1 MTRLPASMNSRHKS
15 VGLRLVSHRVMSR
28 RSGFTLVE
36 VLLVLAIL
44 GVIAAMV
51 LPNLIG
57 SQQKALVK
65 STRVAIGVM
74 ENACKNYA
82 VDHDGEYPQVGR
94 EEVLNLLTQP
104 GQDSAGKQ
112 TSPYLEKQPKDSW
125 GQPLFYEYTSGSMIK
140 PKIWSSGPN
149 RQNEEGA
156 GDDVN
161 NWAEN

>member
-1 MTRLPASMNSRHKS
+1 MTRLPASMNSRHKTAGS
-15 VGLRLVSHRVMSR
+15 RLVSNRAISR

-57 SQQKALVK
+57 SQKAALIK
-65 STRVAIGVM
+65 STRVSIGVM
-74 ENACKNYA
+74 ENACKQFA
-82 VDHDGEYPQVGR
+82 VDHDGEYPQVPR
-94 EEVLNLLTQP
+94 EEVLNLLVNP
-104 GQDSAGKQ
+104 GQDASGKPTSA
-112 TSPYLEKQPKDSW
+112 YLEKQPKDSW
-125 GQPLFYEYTSGSMIK
+125 GQPLYYEYSNASIK

-149 RQNEEGA
+149 KQNEEGA

>member
-1 MTRLPASMNSRHKS
+1 MTRLPASMNSRHKTAGS
-15 VGLRLVSHRVMSR
+15 RLTSPHVMPR
-28 RSGFTLVE
+28 RNGFTLVE

-57 SQQKALVK
+57 SQKAALIK
-65 STRVAIGVM
+65 STRVSIGVM
-74 ENACKNYA
+74 ENACKQYA
-82 VDHDGEYPQVGR
+82 VDHDGEYPQVAR
-94 EEVLNLLTQP
+94 EEVLNLLVNP
-104 GQDSAGKQ
+104 GQDSSGKP
-112 TSPYLEKQPKDSW
+112 TSAYLEKQPKDSW
-125 GQPLFYEYTSGSMIK
+125 GQPLYYEYANGSIK

-149 RQNEEGA
+149 KQNEEGA

>member
-1 MTRLPASMNSRHKS
+1 MTRLPASMDSRHQT
-15 VGLRLVSHRVMSR
+15 VGSRLVSNRATTR

-57 SQQKALVK
+57 SQKAALIK
-65 STRVAIGVM
+65 SSRVSIGVM
-74 ENACKNYA
+74 ENACKQYA
-82 VDHDGEYPQVGR
+82 VDHDGEYPQVAR
-94 EEVLNLLTQP
+94 EEVLNLLVNP
-104 GQDSAGKQ
+104 GQDASGKPTSA
-112 TSPYLEKQPKDSW
+112 YLEKQPKDSW
-125 GQPLFYEYTSGSMIK
+125 GQPLYYEFVNGAVK

-149 RQNEEGA
+149 KQNEEGA

-161 NWAEN
+161 NWSEN